1 MFIFCSDSIVQNHQI
16 PENSFLFFSI
26 DYDTDE
32 ETDKLLGL
40 EHQFHS
46 RNQAIRD
53 AVVKPSR
60 SREGIFNDLLLQIP
74 ILSLFLFY

>member
-1 MFIFCSDSIVQNHQI
+1 M
-16 PENSFLFFSI
+16 I

-40 EHQFHS
+40 EHQFHA

-60 SREGIFNDLLLQIP
+60 SREGMFHHLLLLIP
-74 ILSLFLFY
+74 ILSLSFSSINPSKKNLTFFSFRLSL